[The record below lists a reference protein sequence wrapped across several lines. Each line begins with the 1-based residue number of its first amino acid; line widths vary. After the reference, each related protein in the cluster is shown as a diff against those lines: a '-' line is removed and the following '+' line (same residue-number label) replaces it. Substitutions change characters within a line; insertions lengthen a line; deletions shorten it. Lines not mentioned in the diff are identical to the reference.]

1 MRWILLVAAAL
12 LALPI
17 APATAG
23 DAEIAALRA
32 IMGKAEAAYAGV
44 MGKLARS

>member
-17 APATAG
+17 APAMAG
-23 DAEIAALRA
+23 DAEIAA